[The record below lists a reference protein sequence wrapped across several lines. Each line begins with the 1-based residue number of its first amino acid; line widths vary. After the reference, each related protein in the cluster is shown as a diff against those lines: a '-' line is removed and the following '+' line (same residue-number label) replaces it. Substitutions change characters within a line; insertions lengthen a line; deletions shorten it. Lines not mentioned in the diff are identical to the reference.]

1 MRDRLAVTPI
11 QYRRVAYVTL
21 ASLTLIVL
29 TGAAVRL
36 TDSGL
41 GCENWPKCGGTPLPP
56 LSTHALIE
64 FGNRAVS
71 GVVGVIT
78 VIAAV
83 LAFTRRPF
91 RRDLA
96 TLALLLPLGV
106 LAQAVL
112 GGFTVLN
119 HLAPGFVMAH
129 FSLSL
134 LILVAAFAL
143 AWRSTYEP
151 GTRPRSADR
160 LAVWSVRGLFPLGAL
175 TIFAGT
181 AATAAG
187 PHSGGFTGQVVHR
200 LHFKGADTLDW
211 TIHQHAT
218 IAAIFGVAVIGVWF
232 LHRRRGASA
241 QELEPLTVLG
251 VLLAA
256 QGLVGSVQYE
266 LKLPSEMVWVHVSL
280 ATVTWLTLLWV
291 VAAAGRLAP
300 GAVGLP
306 SGDRTA
312 ADARVRARRSY
323 RLARRRRYDRRG
335 SYVRAA
341 QHDTAS
347 GGGRAQR
354 RRLAGHPR
362 RRRRVRSARDVDAL
376 VLA

>member
-1 MRDRLAVTPI
+1 MLERLRVDPRRYRTVTH
-11 QYRRVAYVTL
+11 VTL
-21 ASLTLIVL
+21 ASLTLIVM

-56 LSTHALIE
+56 LSSHALIE

-71 GVVGVIT
+71 GVVGLIT

-96 TLALLLPLGV
+96 WLAVLLPLGV
-106 LAQAVL
+106 VAQAVL

-143 AWRSTYEP
+143 AWRASFEP
-151 GTRPRSADR
+151 GARPRSTDR
-160 LAVWSVRGLFPLGAL
+160 VAIWSVRALAPFGGL

-181 AATAAG
+181 VATASG

-200 LHFKGADTLDW
+200 LHFKGAATLSW
-211 TIHQHAT
+211 AIHQHAA
-218 IAAIFGVAVIGVWF
+218 IAALFGVAVIAVWF
-232 LHRRRGASA
+232 LRRHRGAGA
-241 QELEPLTVLG
+241 DALEPLTVLG

-266 LKLPSEMVWVHVSL
+266 LQLPTDIVWVHVSL
-280 ATVTWLTLLWV
+280 ATVTWLVILWAW
-291 VAAAGRLAP
+291 AAEGSLAP
-300 GAVGLP
+300 RRVAVEA
-306 SGDRTA
+306 T
-312 ADARVRARRSY
+312 DARP
-323 RLARRRRYDRRG
+323 
-335 SYVRAA
+335 AA
-341 QHDTAS
+341 SRELET
-347 GGGRAQR
+347 
-354 RRLAGHPR
+354 
-362 RRRRVRSARDVDAL
+362 V
-376 VLA
+376 

>member
-1 MRDRLAVTPI
+1 MRRRLAVTPI
-11 QYRRVAYVTL
+11 QFRRVAYFAL

-71 GVVGVIT
+71 GAVGVIT
-78 VIAAV
+78 VVALL
-83 LAFTRRPF
+83 LAWTRRPF
-91 RRDLA
+91 RRDLFW
-96 TLALLLPLGV
+96 LALLLPLGV
-106 LAQAVL
+106 VAQAVL
-112 GGFTVLN
+112 GGFTVLH

-143 AWRSTYEP
+143 AWRSAYEP
-151 GTRPRSADR
+151 GSRPRSTDR
-160 LAVWSVRGLFPLGAL
+160 SVVWSIRGLLPLGAL

-200 LHFKGADTLDW
+200 LHFKGAATLEW

-218 IAAIFGVAVIGVWF
+218 IAAIFGVAVIAVWYWQ
-232 LHRRRGASA
+232 RRRGASA

-266 LKLPSEMVWVHVSL
+266 LKLPSEMVWVHVAL
-280 ATVTWLTLLWV
+280 ATATWLVILWS

-300 GAVGLP
+300 RAVEVPANG
-306 SGDRTA
+306 RTA
-312 ADARVRARRSY
+312 
-323 RLARRRRYDRRG
+323 
-335 SYVRAA
+335 
-341 QHDTAS
+341 
-347 GGGRAQR
+347 GRHELE
-354 RRLAGHPR
+354 LAGR
-362 RRRRVRSARDVDAL
+362 LD
-376 VLA
+376 